1 MTRYLLAAEADKIQ
15 DLIFRSA
22 RLREVVGGSQLLE
35 RFCEEVPRLLLKK
48 YGGNPKQDL
57 LIHSG
62 GSFRVLFDQK
72 ATAEKF
78 GEYLAVV
85 YRLATGG
92 PLTVADDP
100 VAINGD
106 FPKASEQAAESL
118 RQAKRRR
125 GGWHSPSHLPY
136 VAFCASCGVGL
147 AVTHQKYHPD
157 DEDEDKQY
165 LCRSCLAKANE
176 RTDQKANDP
185 GTFLRKFYH
194 AVVRDGDYDWPGHH
208 KRPDIGERD
217 PVEDIADYDDRRY
230 VAYLVADGNEMGR
243 LFNKC
248 RGPEQMR
255 GLSQGLEC
263 VMREALAA
271 PTQKIR
277 ENHLRDGRPNFI
289 PVYPLILGGDDLFA
303 LIPAPWALAFA
314 AQFCR
319 EYEQRMKALLQELE
333 FNEETPTISA
343 AVVICKNK
351 HPHRLAHEA
360 GERALKEAK
369 RLSKRLARS
378 PGAQGKPLSVVNFE
392 VVLSGG
398 LVPPDESEPQLRPTL
413 RPYWVTNGEKKVPAG
428 WGLPIQRLL
437 EAREK
442 LEAVEMPRKRLIE
455 FRDLYERD
463 NLPDRSDLEPWKAD
477 LEHLLN
483 RIDRNEQQGKT
494 MRSVLKQ
501 LGGNEQAYWHRVQR
515 WPGETWH
522 GHGLPDLL
530 QAWDF
535 AQPLEPELQDE
546 KEA

>member
-35 RFCEEVPRLLLKK
+35 RFCEEVPPLLLEK
-48 YGGNPKQDL
+48 YGGNPEQDL

-62 GSFRVLFDQK
+62 GSFRILFDQK
-72 ATAEKF
+72 TTAEKF
-78 GEYLAVV
+78 GENLAEV

-92 PLTVADDP
+92 TLTVAKP
-100 VAINGD
+100 VEVNGN
-106 FPKASEQAAESL
+106 FPKASERAAESL

-125 GGWHSPSHLPY
+125 GGWQSPSHLPY

-165 LCRSCLAKANE
+165 LCRSCLAKAKE
-176 RTDQKANDP
+176 RTGQKEDDP
-185 GTFLRKFYH
+185 GSFLGGFYH
-194 AVVRDGDYDWPGHH
+194 TVMPSGEYDWPGHH
-208 KRPDIGERD
+208 KRSDIGERD

-230 VAYLVADGNEMGR
+230 VTYLVADGNEMGR

-248 RGPEQMR
+248 TGPEQMR
-255 GLSQGLEC
+255 GLSQGLER
-263 VMREALAA
+263 VMREALVA
-271 PTQKIR
+271 PTRRIM
-277 ENHLRDGRPNFI
+277 ENHLRDGRPNFT

-369 RLSKRLARS
+369 RLSKRLDRS

-398 LVPPDESEPQLRPTL
+398 LVPPDESEQRFWPTL
-413 RPYWVTNGEKKVPAG
+413 RPYWITEDVPES

-437 EAREK
+437 EAK
-442 LEAVEMPRKRLIE
+442 KDLEDVEMPRKRLIE
-455 FRDLYERD
+455 FRALYERD
-463 NLPDRSDLEPWKAD
+463 NLPDRNDLEPWEAD
-477 LEHLLN
+477 LKHLLK

-494 MRSVLKQ
+494 MRSVLEQ
-501 LGGNEQAYWHRVQR
+501 LGGDEQAYWHQIRR
-515 WPGETWH
+515 WPEGIWR

-535 AQPLEPELQDE
+535 AQPIEPEQQDE